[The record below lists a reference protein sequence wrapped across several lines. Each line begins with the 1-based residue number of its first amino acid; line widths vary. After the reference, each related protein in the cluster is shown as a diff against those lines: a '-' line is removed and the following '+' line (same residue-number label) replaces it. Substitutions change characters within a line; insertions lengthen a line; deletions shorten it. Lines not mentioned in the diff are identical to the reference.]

1 MAKRSPTLKDH
12 WREQRLF
19 FSRVIASAVAVLL
32 LTGVLVGR
40 LVQLQVF
47 DYQRF
52 SELSQDNRLRIEPL
66 PPTRGLIFD
75 RNGLVIA
82 ENLPTWQ
89 LVAVPEQIADLD
101 GVLHDLAV
109 LGLVDAAEHQ
119 TLVDLIRSHRGFERV
134 KSTLR

>member
-1 MAKRSPTLKDH
+1 MMARRSQRLKDH

-19 FSRVIASAVAVLL
+19 LSRVIAAAIVVVLL
-32 LTGVLVGR
+32 TAVLVGR
-40 LVQLQVF
+40 LVQLQIM
-47 DYQRF
+47 DSQRF

-89 LVAVPEQIADLD
+89 LVAIPEQIGELD
-101 GVLHDLAV
+101 AV
-109 LGLVDAAEHQ
+109 LRRLEALELLEPSEHN
-119 TLVDLIRSHRGFERV
+119 
-134 KSTLR
+134 

>member
-1 MAKRSPTLKDH
+1 MPKRSPTLKDH
-12 WREQRLF
+12 WREQRRF
-19 FSRVIASAVAVLL
+19 FSRINASATVVLL
-32 LTGVLVGR
+32 LTAVLVGR
-40 LVQLQVF
+40 LVQLQIF

-89 LVAVPEQIADLD
+89 LVAVPEQIADLE
-101 GVLHDLAV
+101 GLLQGLTA
-109 LGLVDAAEHQ
+109 LG
-119 TLVDLIRSHRGFERV
+119 
-134 KSTLR
+134 